1 MDAYSRLTDEE
12 LSTLL
17 RSGDQSAFAHIY
29 ERHWRVIYGH
39 VYKMLLNEEDAKD
52 VVQEVFSDIW
62 LKREKEEGYSNI
74 AGYLYVAARNRVLN
88 LLKKNKFHGAYLDSL
103 ARFAGEYS
111 NDTVDLL
118 QEKDLAAAIEREIR
132 SLPPRM
138 KEVFELS
145 RKENLT
151 YKEIGQRLGISDKT
165 VKKQMHKSLQQIRL
179 NLKDGGTVAI
189 VLLAY
194 LR

>member
-1 MDAYSRLTDEE
+1 MHAYSSLTDEE
-12 LSTLL
+12 LSALL
-17 RSGDQSAFAHIY
+17 RTGDESAFAHIY
-29 ERHWRVIYGH
+29 ERHWRTIYGH
-39 VYKMLLNEEDAKD
+39 VYKMLLHEEDAKD

-62 LKREKEEGYSNI
+62 LKRDKEEGYSNI
-74 AGYLYVAARNRVLN
+74 AGYLYVAARHRVLN

-103 ARFAGEYS
+103 ARFAVENS
-111 NDTVDLL
+111 NVTIDLL
-118 QEKDLAAAIEREIR
+118 NEKDLSAAIEREIQA
-132 SLPPRM
+132 LPPRM

-151 YKEIGQRLGISDKT
+151 YKEIGLRLGISDKT

-179 NLKDGGTVAI
+179 HLKDSGTVAL
-189 VLLAY
+189 VLLVY